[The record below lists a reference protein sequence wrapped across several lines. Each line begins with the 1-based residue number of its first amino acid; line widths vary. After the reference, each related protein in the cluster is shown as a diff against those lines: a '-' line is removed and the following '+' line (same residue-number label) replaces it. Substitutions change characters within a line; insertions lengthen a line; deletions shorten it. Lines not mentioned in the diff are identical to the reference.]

1 MWECG
6 GEDSTSS
13 FRNQF
18 CQQLRVVVAVENRV
32 VSGVWKGLAKW
43 YEGRKDPP
51 SSDTEVLGE
60 GRLLETVCCAEVST
74 CVLRCYFGL
83 KAATKVD
90 FSDQNGRAFQ
100 IGWF

>member
-1 MWECG
+1 MV
-6 GEDSTSS
+6 S
-13 FRNQF
+13 
-18 CQQLRVVVAVENRV
+18 VENGV

-51 SSDTEVLGE
+51 SSDTEVLAE
-60 GRLLETVCCAEVST
+60 GGLLQTVRCAEVST

-83 KAATKVD
+83 KAAKKSG

-100 IGWF
+100 IGCI